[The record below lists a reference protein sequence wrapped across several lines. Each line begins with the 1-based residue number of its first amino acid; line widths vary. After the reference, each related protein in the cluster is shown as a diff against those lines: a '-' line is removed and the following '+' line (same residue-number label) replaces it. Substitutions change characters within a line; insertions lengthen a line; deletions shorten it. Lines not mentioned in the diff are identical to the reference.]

1 MQVIGLRRPF
11 PVTSITLLLVLFSLL
26 ATTALADPEQIS
38 PSQEAEIINK
48 YLQAKSHDNE
58 LRGAS
63 MEVEISAEVP
73 KLKESGTL
81 RALRKISRVGQI
93 TYKQIAFQGAKFV
106 KNEIIARYLSAE
118 QQEQGDQDI
127 GITPANYKFK
137 YKGEVPSRADTPA
150 YIFQLTPRK
159 KKVGLFKGEM
169 WIDSKTYL
177 PVFEKGR
184 LVKNPSVFFKK
195 VDFRRGFAIQNGMAV
210 PAYLASTIDTR
221 LVGKI
226 EININFSKF
235 TQNQGAEADEETT
248 ADSAVTHQTMLK

>member
-11 PVTSITLLLVLFSLL
+11 PITPIAFFLLLFGLL
-26 ATTALADPEQIS
+26 SSTALADPEQIS
-38 PSQEAEIINK
+38 SAEETEIINK

-58 LRGAS
+58 LRGAT

-73 KLKESGTL
+73 KLKESGKL
-81 RALRKISRVGQI
+81 RALRRISRVGQI

-137 YKGEVPSRADTPA
+137 YKGEVPSQADTPA
-150 YIFQLTPRK
+150 YVFQLTPRK
-159 KKVGLFKGEM
+159 KKIGLFKGEM

-184 LVKNPSVFFKK
+184 LVRNPSIFFKQ
-195 VDFRRGFAIQNGMAV
+195 VDFRRGFSIQNGLAV

-235 TQNQGAEADEETT
+235 TQGQEAGADEET
-248 ADSAVTHQTMLK
+248 ADSGVAHQAMFH

>member
-1 MQVIGLRRPF
+1 MQVIGLRRRF
-11 PVTSITLLLVLFSLL
+11 LATLITLFVLLFGLL
-26 ATTALADPEQIS
+26 PIATADQEEIS
-38 PSQEAEIINK
+38 PAEEADIINK
-48 YLQAKSHDNE
+48 YLQARGHGDE

-63 MEVEISAEVP
+63 MEVEISAAVP

-81 RALRKISRVGQI
+81 HALRKISRVGQI
-93 TYKQIAFQGAKFV
+93 TYRVIAFQGANFV
-106 KNEIIARYLSAE
+106 KKEIIARYLQAE

-137 YKGEVPSRADTPA
+137 YKGQSPSMAGTPA
-150 YIFQLTPRK
+150 YVFQLTPRK

-195 VDFRRGFAIQNGMAV
+195 VDFRRGFHIQNGLAV
-210 PAYLASTIDTR
+210 PSYIASTIDTR

-226 EININFSKF
+226 EISINFSNF
-235 TQNQGAEADEETT
+235 TQGRDSEADEE
-248 ADSAVTHQTMLK
+248 ADSSAVRQSMLQ

>member
-1 MQVIGLRRPF
+1 MQVTGLRRRF
-11 PVTSITLLLVLFSLL
+11 LITFITFSVLLFGILPS
-26 ATTALADPEQIS
+26 ATADEEEIS
-38 PSQEAEIINK
+38 SSEVAEIISK
-48 YLQAKSHDNE
+48 YLRAKSHDDE

-63 MEVEISAEVP
+63 MEVEISAQVP

-81 RALRKISRVGQI
+81 RALRKISRVGQV
-93 TYKQIAFQGAKFV
+93 TYRQIAFQGANFV
-106 KNEIIARYLSAE
+106 KKEIIARYLNAE

-137 YKGEVPSRADTPA
+137 YKGQVPSQANTPA
-150 YIFQLTPRK
+150 YVFQLTPRK

-184 LVKNPSVFFKK
+184 LVKNPSVFFKQ
-195 VDFRRGFAIQNGMAV
+195 VDFRRGFSIQNGLAV
-210 PAYLASTIDTR
+210 PSYLASTIDTR

-226 EININFSKF
+226 EISINFSKF
-235 TQNQGAEADEETT
+235 TRSRDSETDEEVN
-248 ADSAVTHQTMLK
+248 SAAVHQSMLK

>member
-11 PVTSITLLLVLFSLL
+11 PITLITFFFLLLGLL
-26 ATTALADPEQIS
+26 STAMADEEKLS
-38 PSQEAEIINK
+38 SSEETEIINK
-48 YLQAKSHDNE
+48 YLKAKGHDNE

-63 MEVEISAEVP
+63 MEVEISADVP

-93 TYKQIAFQGAKFV
+93 TYKQIAFQGANFV
-106 KNEIIARYLSAE
+106 KKEIIARYLNAE
-118 QQEQGDQDI
+118 EQEQGDQDV

-137 YKGEVPSRADTPA
+137 YKGQVPSQAGMPA

-184 LVKNPSVFFKK
+184 LVRNPSIFFKQ
-195 VDFRRGFAIQNGMAV
+195 VDFRRGFVIQNGLAV

-226 EININFSKF
+226 EISISFSKF
-235 TQNQGAEADEETT
+235 TQGHDSEADAET
-248 ADSAVTHQTMLK
+248 ADSNVAHQTTLK

>member
-11 PVTSITLLLVLFSLL
+11 SITLITFFALLFGVVPS
-26 ATTALADPEQIS
+26 AIADHDEI
-38 PSQEAEIINK
+38 PSSEVNDIINK

-63 MEVEISAEVP
+63 MEVEISAQVP
-73 KLKESGTL
+73 KLNESGTL
-81 RALRKISRVGQI
+81 RALRRISRVGQV
-93 TYKQIAFQGAKFV
+93 TYRQIAFQGAKFV

-137 YKGEVPSRADTPA
+137 YKGQVPSQANTPA
-150 YIFQLTPRK
+150 FVFQLTPRK

-169 WIDSKTYL
+169 WIDCKTYL
-177 PVFEKGR
+177 PVFEKGT
-184 LVKNPSVFFKK
+184 LVKPPSVFFKK
-195 VDFRRGFAIQNGMAV
+195 VDFRRGFTIQNGLAV

-226 EININFSKF
+226 EISINFSNF
-235 TQNQGAEADEETT
+235 AQGRDAETDEDT
-248 ADSAVTHQTMLK
+248 ADSTAIRQSMLR